1 MGGVRTAGDMV
12 MRMMLTR
19 KMKLPAAKQYVA
31 DKLGITM
38 EQMHDSTFML
48 EYRRDNGLG
57 VIMPYA
63 DDIYGME
70 AKCRIAK
77 KLDIKIN
84 SVDRFKANA
93 QI

>member
-1 MGGVRTAGDMV
+1 
-12 MRMMLTR
+12 MRMMLTK
-19 KMKLPAAKQYVA
+19 KMKLPAAKKYVA

-57 VIMPYA
+57 IIMPYA
-63 DDIYGME
+63 GDIYGME
-70 AKCRIAK
+70 AKVRLAK

-84 SVDRFKANA
+84 SVDRFLKQA
-93 QI
+93 QL